1 MTMKKM
7 MVILFDMSKILK
19 NKFRQQLASIMIDPE
34 QRKWYK
40 INPGNINVTY
50 EDGKFH
56 FNITLLFEMEKYKPT
71 VHASIKTL
79 TQEQAEKLY
88 IKSTKKS

>member
-1 MTMKKM
+1 MKMKKM

-56 FNITLLFEMEKYKPT
+56 FNITLVFEMERSNST
-71 VHASIKTL
+71 VYASVKTL

-88 IKSTKKS
+88 IKSSKKS

>member
-1 MTMKKM
+1 
-7 MVILFDMSKILK
+7 MSKLLK
-19 NKFRQQLASIMIDPE
+19 NNFRQQLASIMISPE
-34 QRKWYK
+34 QPKWYK

-56 FNITLLFEMEKYKPT
+56 FNITVINKKRSTHLNVL
-71 VHASIKTL
+71 ASVKTL

-88 IKSTKKS
+88 IKSSKKS